1 MKEIIT
7 TTDIQILEIA
17 LIYYKT
23 DKSRSN
29 VMSDKEYDRL
39 MEILNK
45 MNHLCTDKNDY
56 SLEMEIKERRED

>member
-23 DKSRSN
+23 ESLRSK

-39 MEILNK
+39 MEILDK
-45 MNHLCTDKNDY
+45 MNHLCTKENGY
-56 SLEMEIKERRED
+56 SLEMTIKEQKGE

>member
-1 MKEIIT
+1 MKDIIT

-45 MNHLCTDKNDY
+45 MNHLCTVLGNPPT
-56 SLEMEIKERRED
+56 

>member
-1 MKEIIT
+1 MRETIT

-23 DKSRSN
+23 ESSRSK

-39 MEILNK
+39 MEILDK
-45 MNHLCTDKNDY
+45 MNHLCTKENNY
-56 SLEMEIKERRED
+56 SLEMAIRERRES

>member
-23 DKSRSN
+23 ESSRSK

-39 MEILNK
+39 MEILTK
-45 MNHLCTDKNDY
+45 MNCLCTDKNDY
-56 SLEMEIKERRED
+56 SLVMEVLDK